1 MSVDQKCLGISKR
14 QNGDVRRKW
23 IKKHAQS
30 ARDTAPW
37 ERLPSMLE
45 ALSLMHSTAE
55 DKRGKEGWGWQRQS
69 GDRGAGGKY

>member
-1 MSVDQKCLGISKR
+1 MSRNLKKIEWRCKEKMDK
-14 QNGDVRRKW
+14 
-23 IKKHAQS
+23 KKHAQS

-45 ALSLMHSTAE
+45 VLSLMHSTAE

-69 GDRGAGGKY
+69 GDGGAGGKY